1 MRVLLLEH
9 IDQTGK
15 MCIDVL
21 NFDVYLLCST
31 QPNTS
36 SYIVPDIQ
44 LALSTMTVL
53 SFTNIRPLFIEKLI
67 LDQFDFC
74 SR

>member
-1 MRVLLLEH
+1 MRVLLLKH

-21 NFDVYLLCST
+21 NFDVYLLYST
-31 QPNTS
+31 LPNSS

-44 LALSTMTVL
+44 LPLSTMTVL
-53 SFTNIRPLFIEKLI
+53 SFNNIRPLFIEKLI
-67 LDQFDFC
+67 LGQFDFC